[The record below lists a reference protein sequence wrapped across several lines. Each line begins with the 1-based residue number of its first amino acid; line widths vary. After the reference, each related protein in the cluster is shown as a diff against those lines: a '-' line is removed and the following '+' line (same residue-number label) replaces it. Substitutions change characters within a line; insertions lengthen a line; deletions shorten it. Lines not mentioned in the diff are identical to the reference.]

1 MIGIIGAMDV
11 ELTLIKA
18 QVENGKEEVRGIRT
32 FYTGTIKGKEVV
44 IVLAG
49 IGKVNAGITTSL
61 LAEYY
66 DISCII
72 NIGVAGGQNGVTH
85 GDVVVSSEVL
95 YHDAD
100 VSRFGKY
107 VRGQIPGLDPT
118 FKADENLINKT
129 KEILE
134 PLREG
139 TTKEKIAVHIGK
151 ARNLISSR
159 KLILEQVWDKFAI
172 KLRKDLNTNNL
183 NLI

>member
-32 FYTGTIKGKEVV
+32 FYTGTIKGKDVV

-72 NIGVAGGQNGVTH
+72 NI
-85 GDVVVSSEVL
+85 VL
-95 YHDAD
+95 RLT
-100 VSRFGKY
+100 S
-107 VRGQIPGLDPT
+107 
-118 FKADENLINKT
+118 
-129 KEILE
+129 
-134 PLREG
+134 
-139 TTKEKIAVHIGK
+139 
-151 ARNLISSR
+151 
-159 KLILEQVWDKFAI
+159 
-172 KLRKDLNTNNL
+172 
-183 NLI
+183 